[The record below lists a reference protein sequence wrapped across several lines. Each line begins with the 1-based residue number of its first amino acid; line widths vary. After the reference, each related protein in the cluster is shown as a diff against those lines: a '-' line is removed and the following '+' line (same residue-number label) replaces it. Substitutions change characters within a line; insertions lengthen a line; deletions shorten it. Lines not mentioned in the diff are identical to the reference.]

1 MPIKFIAIALTLFL
15 GFPQIASPAVID
27 RVLVVVNDDVITERE
42 FVNSMRQFIKEMRS
56 QGNQIPDQE
65 ELEQTVMERL
75 ILERI
80 QLQFA
85 DGLGI
90 KITDSQ
96 VKRAVEGIAAQQ
108 NLSVPD
114 FFRRVQ
120 QAGLDID
127 QYQGDV
133 RNQLRIQ
140 RVVDREV
147 RQQIVVS
154 PREVEL
160 EVQRLSTDQKE
171 TEIEYDISHILLSIA
186 SANEEEKLVL
196 RSKAKKIVSEIQ
208 SGASFESMARLHSD
222 APDGADG
229 GGLGYRSLNQLPDL
243 FSDAISSLDVD
254 AISDVFESPS
264 GLHILRL
271 NATKGGKQQLV
282 DQWLVR
288 HILIS
293 ADSASEEEAIAKL
306 LHLKTRIEQGGNF
319 NELAKVHSEDARSRI
334 KGGDLGW
341 VGPGDTMPEFEAVVR
356 NLASNEL
363 SEPLKTRFGM
373 HLVQVLEHRVKDLSQ
388 DLLKVQAE
396 RRVRQKK
403 GRVAYD
409 HWLARVREE
418 AYVKFRLKPKS

>member
-171 TEIEYDISHILLSIA
+171 TEIE
-186 SANEEEKLVL
+186 
-196 RSKAKKIVSEIQ
+196 
-208 SGASFESMARLHSD
+208 
-222 APDGADG
+222 
-229 GGLGYRSLNQLPDL
+229 
-243 FSDAISSLDVD
+243 
-254 AISDVFESPS
+254 
-264 GLHILRL
+264 
-271 NATKGGKQQLV
+271 
-282 DQWLVR
+282 
-288 HILIS
+288 
-293 ADSASEEEAIAKL
+293 
-306 LHLKTRIEQGGNF
+306 
-319 NELAKVHSEDARSRI
+319 
-334 KGGDLGW
+334 
-341 VGPGDTMPEFEAVVR
+341 
-356 NLASNEL
+356 
-363 SEPLKTRFGM
+363 
-373 HLVQVLEHRVKDLSQ
+373 
-388 DLLKVQAE
+388 
-396 RRVRQKK
+396 
-403 GRVAYD
+403 
-409 HWLARVREE
+409 
-418 AYVKFRLKPKS
+418 